1 MSFDDLTNDNIMMY
15 AVKAYDKPNCIMSE
29 FKEDMKRFN
38 YLKRL
43 FKRYRKLGE
52 LREQLVINHLV
63 VLNNVFGPE
72 VATRMLFFKMS
83 KDDKIKHVD
92 LLQKLLNKQQILYTR
107 LSLSDDPEAKNMK
120 KKIAESAAMMGLEKD
135 VDMNVIFSNMSKLI
149 DVMREQ
155 IDKNDPKG

>member
-1 MSFDDLTNDNIMMY
+1 MSFDDLTNDNILIY

-83 KDDKIKHVD
+83 KDDYSALKTYLLFLSCMPEKVRGIKGHD
-92 LLQKLLNKQQILYTR
+92 II
-107 LSLSDDPEAKNMK
+107 SSEIP
-120 KKIAESAAMMGLEKD
+120 
-135 VDMNVIFSNMSKLI
+135 VDMTVANSL
-149 DVMREQ
+149 RQ
-155 IDKNDPKG
+155 IK